1 MHRWITARGPASR
14 QSAAAG
20 FVLPLAITTS
30 VVLLLGSASLHT
42 LALHGRW
49 RERQQWQSIT
59 QRDQLRSAAMMYLD
73 QASDPGQRCVL
84 AWPSSDWSGLAVQCP
99 DADVDRLRQG
109 QLDGESWQLLQWQLT
124 PQGATLTLAL
134 VSNGSAAEVRLH
146 RHGEGFRLADGL
158 VSMPSHVAAEGTS
171 ALETP

>member
-1 MHRWITARGPASR
+1 MHRWITARGTASR
-14 QSAAAG
+14 QSAETG

-59 QRDQLRSAAMMYLD
+59 QRDQLRSAAMMFLD

-84 AWPSSDWSGLAVQCP
+84 AWPSSHWSGLALQCP
-99 DADVDRLRQG
+99 DADLDRLRQG
-109 QLDGESWQLLQWQLT
+109 QLDGESWKLLQWQLT
-124 PQGATLTLAL
+124 PTGSNPDAGVGQQRLGGCGALAPPWRGISL
-134 VSNGSAAEVRLH
+134 GGRL
-146 RHGEGFRLADGL
+146 GFDAFPRCC
-158 VSMPSHVAAEGTS
+158 
-171 ALETP
+171 

>member
-1 MHRWITARGPASR
+1 MHRWITARGTASR
-14 QSAAAG
+14 QSAETG

-84 AWPSSDWSGLAVQCP
+84 AWPSSHWSELAVQCP
-99 DADVDRLRQG
+99 DADVDHLRQG
-109 QLDGESWQLLQWQLT
+109 HLDGDSWQLLQWQLA
-124 PQGATLTLAL
+124 PQGAILTLAL
-134 VSNGSAAEVRLH
+134 DSNGSAAEVRLH

-158 VSMPSHVAAEGTS
+158 VSMPSHVAAEGTL

>member
-1 MHRWITARGPASR
+1 MHRWITARGTVSR
-14 QSAAAG
+14 QSTETG

-59 QRDQLRSAAMMYLD
+59 QRDQLRSAAMMFLD
-73 QASDPGQRCVL
+73 QASDPWQRCVL

-134 VSNGSAAEVRLH
+134 VSNGSAAVVRLH

-158 VSMPSHVAAEGTS
+158 VSMPSPVAVEGTP
-171 ALETP
+171 ALKTP